1 MIRVE
6 SQKATKTE
14 SPIQTDTLPDLT
26 RPIKKK
32 PTISELLT
40 LPNVDVRPKRIKSFH
55 KHRQVGL
62 DKVINFALQERE
74 LESER
79 RAKWPY
85 KNAHVPKGSAKVLSF
100 GEPISPKVVRELE
113 REREAKEKSARERRE
128 EWLRSS

>member
-6 SQKATKTE
+6 SQKAAKPR
-14 SPIQTDTLPDLT
+14 SQTQPEAIVDLT
-26 RPIKKK
+26 RPQKKK
-32 PTISELLT
+32 PTIAELLT
-40 LPNVDVRPKRIKSFH
+40 IPNVHVLPKRIKSFH
-55 KHRQVGL
+55 KHKQVGL

-113 REREAKEKSARERRE
+113 REREAKEKVSRERRE